1 MFGVKCGRILL
12 LMALFFDFRFVL
24 FWQDIPEVERKA
36 LQIVSYIGCAISTFC
51 LIVAVLFFIM
61 QGYDKRKV
69 YKLCKLL
76 SANTA
81 MNCLLILHP
90 AYYKIVSYALELYGS
105 CLLIL
110 QEEVISCCSHVPPHE
125 SLYRF
130 IAGIPHIYDWH

>member
-1 MFGVKCGRILL
+1 M
-12 LMALFFDFRFVL
+12 
-24 FWQDIPEVERKA
+24 EHKA

-61 QGYDKRKV
+61 QGYGKRKV

-76 SANTA
+76 SANTT

-125 SLYRF
+125 SLYCF